1 MPYICRLKSS
11 FSIVPLS
18 VTLNDCIGNITV
30 STYSFASI
38 YVAKSSFVHFKVKV
52 PLCPII
58 YHNDKFIILSSNF
71 LIVLRKYEMHPYLH
85 DRVTHSPY
93 LLDLVYDSPLIF
105 FQVYYPLFV
114 PCFPFPFHLLP

>member
-1 MPYICRLKSS
+1 MDNISRLMASC
-11 FSIVPLS
+11 SIVPSSLS
-18 VTLNDCIGNITV
+18 FNDCIGNITL
-30 STYSFASI
+30 SSYSFSSI

-58 YHNDKFIILSSNF
+58 YHNDKFIILFSNF

-93 LLDLVYDSPLIF
+93 LLDLVYASPLRV
-105 FQVYYPLFV
+105 FQVY
-114 PCFPFPFHLLP
+114 